1 MLELTAPTGSP
12 ENPISAGQLED
23 KFRDCAAHA
32 LKPMIGQSA
41 DEIINLILDIEAI
54 RDSRE
59 LINLLSRGRAV

>member
-12 ENPISAGQLED
+12 EKPPSGGQLED

-32 LKPMIGQSA
+32 LKPMIGRAA
-41 DEIINLILDIEAI
+41 DGIISLILDIEAI